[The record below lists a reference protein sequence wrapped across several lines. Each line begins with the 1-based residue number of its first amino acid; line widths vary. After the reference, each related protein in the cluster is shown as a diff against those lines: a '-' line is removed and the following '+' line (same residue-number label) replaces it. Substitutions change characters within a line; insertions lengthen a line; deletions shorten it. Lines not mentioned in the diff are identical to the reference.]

1 MSSGQPSNEPIQ
13 TPPTFQPVEQLP
25 VTMLESVVLAV
36 RRDDG
41 TIFLAVR
48 DLCAATHLVLS
59 SQLRRLRSNPVL
71 AEGLAQC
78 QVETSGGPQL
88 QIFLEL
94 ELTPTWLLMVN
105 TRTSAPAT
113 RDTLRHFQ
121 RYIIREVY
129 AAFGRLTGLP
139 ETSRQIEDLD
149 ELRHVDT
156 ALTAL
161 AERQAALEKSQ
172 DLARGAWSDLS
183 GQIRAIAARVSSL
196 EQHVGGTISREQRG
210 VLYQHVQLWGTATA
224 AAHPQISMGAAMASC
239 WAALKRRYNLARYED
254 LPAAKYAECIA
265 FVRAAYRSVAG
276 ADLDI
281 LEQQPLDLE

>member
-1 MSSGQPSNEPIQ
+1 MASGQ
-13 TPPTFQPVEQLP
+13 TPNDPKQPLPVFEPVEQLP

-36 RRDDG
+36 RRADG

-48 DLCAATHLVLS
+48 DLCAATQLGLS
-59 SQLRRLRSNPVL
+59 SQLRRLRANPLL

-78 QVETSGGPQL
+78 LVETSGGPQM

-105 TRTSAPAT
+105 TRTSAPT
-113 RDTLRHFQ
+113 MRETLRHFQ

-149 ELRHVDT
+149 ELRNVDV

-161 AERQAALEKSQ
+161 AERQEALEASQ
-172 DLARGAWSDLS
+172 DRARGAWSDLS
-183 GQIRAIAARVSSL
+183 GQIRSIVARVTSL
-196 EQHVGGTISREQRG
+196 EQRIGGTISREQRG
-210 VLYQHVQLWGTATA
+210 VLYQQVQRWGGATA
-224 AAHPQISMGAAMASC
+224 AAHPQITVGAAMASC

-254 LPAAKYAECIA
+254 LPAAQYDECLA
-265 FVRAAYRSVAG
+265 FIRAAYHSVAG
-276 ADLDI
+276 SDLD
-281 LEQQPLDLE
+281 LPEQQSLDLE

>member
-1 MSSGQPSNEPIQ
+1 MSIDQSPDNPNQPIPS
-13 TPPTFQPVEQLP
+13 FQPVEQLP

-48 DLCAATHLVLS
+48 DLCTATQLVLS

-78 QVETSGGPQL
+78 LVETSGGPQL

-105 TRTSAPAT
+105 TRTSAPAM

-121 RYIIREVY
+121 RYVIREVY
-129 AAFGRLTGLP
+129 TAFGRLTGLP
-139 ETSRQIEDLD
+139 DSSRQIEDLD
-149 ELRHVDT
+149 ELRRVDA

-161 AERQAALEKSQ
+161 AERQSAIEQSQ
-172 DLARGAWSDLS
+172 DQARGAWSDLS
-183 GQIRAIAARVSSL
+183 GQIRSIVARVTSL
-196 EQHVGGTISREQRG
+196 EQRVGGTISREQRG
-210 VLYQHVQLWGTATA
+210 IVYQHVHMWGTATA
-224 AAHPQISMGAAMASC
+224 AANPQISTGAAMASC

-254 LPAAKYAECIA
+254 LPAIKYDDCIA
-265 FVRAAYRSVAG
+265 FVRSMYQSVTG
-276 ADLDI
+276 SVLDI
-281 LEQQPLDLE
+281 PEQQPLDLE